1 MPEVSRPLDLQRAIT
16 FLERLPIRD
25 RYSRRLIPFQLK
37 HSQRKIVAAMQ
48 KCQDK
53 KRPVRVI
60 ILKARRI
67 GGSAITDGLGI
78 CHCAGSEAA
87 LALVVAHLYKSSKGL
102 MEVPTNLVDKALP
115 GKLTLKELINAA
127 VTKHE
132 IVFPRSTGDSVLS
145 LATAGSVSGAG
156 GRALA
161 FTFLH
166 LSEAAY
172 FPGLQPFTS
181 LLPTVPYD
189 PATFVVIESTANGRV
204 GPGASFYDYWQNAVS
219 GQNDFEPVFVPWH
232 DDPTYVRNPEDAN
245 DAPCDEYETWLMREF
260 HCTKAQI
267 AWWRATLETECKGV
281 LSIMQQEYPASADE
295 AFVVSGDPAFEREE
309 LEYVRGLLR
318 DAETVGDIKC
328 AEGTITNP
336 FFEKYG
342 TGHWLIYQMPIAGH
356 KYYAGF
362 DAARGMQIEEG
373 ETEPSPEG
381 DFAAGVIWDGDTGEL
396 VARMAAKIPP
406 ETLARVANAAGRF
419 YNNAMVNVELTG
431 NLGLWAQV
439 TLRDKY
445 HYPLLYR
452 WRGARDDHIGDSN
465 KLHKR
470 NALGWETTTRSR
482 ELMMDAYRAALRQGF
497 CKPCDRSLCGQME
510 LATRKE
516 GFRWEVVRGHDDI
529 LMAAMIGWIARE
541 QWGSSHINH
550 QHKPSG
556 SSLPSE
562 EGNIPGVRQDTD
574 VALQLARHVHKL
586 NFYNKRKDSG
596 KTDPLA
602 GI

>member
-1 MPEVSRPLDLQRAIT
+1 MALESKPLDLRRAVT

-48 KCQDK
+48 KCQDRH
-53 KRPVRVI
+53 RPVRVI

-102 MEVPTNLVDKALP
+102 MEVPTNLVNKALP
-115 GKLTLKELINAA
+115 GKLKLSELINAS

-132 IVFPRSTGDSVLS
+132 ITFPRDTGDSVLS

-189 PATFVVIESTANGRV
+189 PSTFVVIESTANGRV

-219 GQNDFEPVFVPWH
+219 GQNDFEPIFVPWH
-232 DDPTYVRNPEDAN
+232 DDPTYVRNPEDAA
-245 DAPCDEYETWLMREF
+245 DAPADEYERWLMREF
-260 HCTKAQI
+260 RCSKAQI

-281 LSIMQQEYPASADE
+281 LTIMQQEYPASADE

-309 LEYVRGLLR
+309 LEYARSLLI
-318 DAETVGDIKC
+318 DPVLVGDIKC

-342 TGHWLIYQMPIAGH
+342 SGDWLIYHLPVAGH
-356 KYYAGF
+356 RYFAGV

-381 DFAAGVIWDGDTGEL
+381 DFAAAIIWDGDTGDL
-396 VARMAAKIPP
+396 VARMARKPAQTQRPRVGDDDA
-406 ETLARVANAAGRF
+406 LA
-419 YNNAMVNVELTG
+419 
-431 NLGLWAQV
+431 
-439 TLRDKY
+439 
-445 HYPLLYR
+445 
-452 WRGARDDHIGDSN
+452 
-465 KLHKR
+465 
-470 NALGWETTTRSR
+470 
-482 ELMMDAYRAALRQGF
+482 
-497 CKPCDRSLCGQME
+497 
-510 LATRKE
+510 
-516 GFRWEVVRGHDDI
+516 
-529 LMAAMIGWIARE
+529 
-541 QWGSSHINH
+541 
-550 QHKPSG
+550 
-556 SSLPSE
+556 
-562 EGNIPGVRQDTD
+562 
-574 VALQLARHVHKL
+574 
-586 NFYNKRKDSG
+586 
-596 KTDPLA
+596 
-602 GI
+602 